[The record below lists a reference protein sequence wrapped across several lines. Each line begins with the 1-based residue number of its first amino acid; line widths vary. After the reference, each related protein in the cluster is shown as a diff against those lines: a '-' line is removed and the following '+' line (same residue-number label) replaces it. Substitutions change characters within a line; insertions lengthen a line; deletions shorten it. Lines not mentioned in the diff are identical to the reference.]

1 VSAPP
6 RRLPAAPLSPV
17 GRIGARTTT
26 TAAAVA
32 GLAYSAAAIRAASC
46 TGLCRVNRGLAG
58 LIMLA
63 VVPATIGMAV
73 WAWAAWRRQ
82 VSPTGDGENWRF
94 GLAAIFALGVAS
106 AVSRIPDLTCPSGY
120 VLGGELCAKVG
131 VAARID
137 ASRWIVVKD
146 ALILASIAVGVV
158 VIAARRLARFTW
170 PIAAAALLAGTAVLL
185 EGTLLKLS

>member
-6 RRLPAAPLSPV
+6 RRLPAPPLSPV

-26 TAAAVA
+26 TAVAVA
-32 GLAYSAAAIRAASC
+32 GLAYSIAAIRAASC
-46 TGLCRVNRGLAG
+46 TGLCRVNRGLSG

-63 VVPATIGMAV
+63 VVPATIGVAV
-73 WAWAAWRRQ
+73 WAWSTWRRG

-94 GLAAIFALGVAS
+94 GLAVIFALGVAS

-146 ALILASIAVGVV
+146 ALILGSVALGIF
-158 VIAARRLARFTW
+158 VIAARRLVRFTW
-170 PIAAAALLAGTAVLL
+170 PVAATAWLGGTGVLL
-185 EGTLLKLS
+185 SATLLHLY